1 MLTNCAAAAMEAYD
15 HHDPCESSSFC
26 KDEERVDVV
35 DDLLEEC
42 WFFQNLLDRKPR
54 MARCFS
60 DPCPSSSSN
69 IADQVVSKIT
79 DEEQLPRS
87 NLLRTPSLPPNI
99 CRELEGSKEKHRNS
113 RRSKL
118 TRQSSHKL
126 ALQTTTREP
135 PCLETKGG
143 KKGRESDGR
152 KSKTTTGHDGH
163 HSLQRNLLRTPSLP
177 PNIGRTE
184 LMYHHQDEEI
194 DPFTIAKSSH
204 QTSPN
209 LADIFPRPPH
219 KVPITN

>member
-1 MLTNCAAAAMEAYD
+1 MEA
-15 HHDPCESSSFC
+15 
-26 KDEERVDVV
+26 V

-60 DPCPSSSSN
+60 DPCPSSSSSSG
-69 IADQVVSKIT
+69 IADQLVSTTAEK
-79 DEEQLPRS
+79 EQLPRS

-99 CRELEGSKEKHRNS
+99 GRELEGSKEKHINS

-135 PCLETKGG
+135 PCLEKKGG
-143 KKGRESDGR
+143 EKGRESDSR
-152 KSKTTTGHDGH
+152 KSKTTTGH
-163 HSLQRNLLRTPSLP
+163 HSLQRNLQRTPSLP

-184 LMYHHQDEEI
+184 FIHHHQDDEI
-194 DPFTIAKSSH
+194 DPSSIAKSSH
-204 QTSPN
+204 QTSAN
-209 LADIFPRPPH
+209 LVDMLPRPPH
-219 KVPITN
+219 KVLITNY